1 MGNQYSTIEETPQKF
16 GWVRDLPDIRDKKL
30 SFKRHNYVQIKSKV
44 DLRPQ
49 FCKIY
54 EQGNINSAVALS
66 IGSVLNFDANE
77 QNMGSFDPS
86 VLFIYFNE
94 RNLSSFE
101 NYNIDYG
108 SSIRNTLKTINK
120 IGVCSNN
127 YWPYDINYF
136 KTQPYKKCYEEAK
149 EYSNIK
155 YKRLNN
161 GSLRDLKTCLSMGR
175 PFVFGF
181 SVYESFK
188 NPLIWNPKIDSMP
201 IPNPNKERLIGGHV
215 CVAVGYSD
223 KRKSFIIRNSW
234 GKDWGLDG
242 HFFMPYKFI
251 VSNQCDD
258 FWTFQFDRNEYF
270 IVEKESYV
278 DKVVKKPK
286 ESEPEPEKTIET
298 KNILIPVKDNTVNKN
313 KCMIKD
319 L

>member
-1 MGNQYSTIEETPQKF
+1 MGNQNSIVAENPKKF
-16 GWVRDLPDIRDKKL
+16 GWVRDIPDIRDRKL
-30 SFKRHNYVQIKSKV
+30 SFKSHNYTQIKSKI
-44 DLRPQ
+44 DLRSK

-54 EQGNINSAVALS
+54 DQGNINSSVAIS
-66 IGSVLNFDANE
+66 IGSVLNFDSKE
-77 QNMGSFDPS
+77 QNIGNFDPS
-86 VLFIYFNE
+86 IIFIYFNE
-94 RNLSSFE
+94 RRSLGF
-101 NYNIDYG
+101 YNIDCG
-108 SSIRNTLKTINK
+108 SSIRNTLKIVNK
-120 IGVCSNN
+120 LGVCKNDS
-127 YWPYDINYF
+127 WPYDINYF
-136 KTQPYKKCYEEAK
+136 KTQPYTKCYEEAK
-149 EYSNIK
+149 MYKRIK
-155 YKRLNN
+155 YKKLNN

-181 SVYESFK
+181 SVYDSFK

-234 GKDWGLDG
+234 GKEWGLDG

-258 FWTFQFDRNEYF
+258 FWTFQFDRNEDF

-278 DKVVKKPK
+278 EKVIKLPKK
-286 ESEPEPEKTIET
+286 ETETKTET
-298 KNILIPVKDNTVNKN
+298 KNILIPIKENVNKT

-319 L
+319 M